1 VSLGV
6 YLQGFRNGDSASV
19 EGSKVWQALEPHVV
33 DSGDTWA
40 KVCVGDG
47 DAEVYGVD
55 DFSTG
60 LMFTH
65 LNGREVWDM
74 VFEVARAGGC
84 VVVPAEG
91 PVGVLDEVDAQHVPA
106 ALSDAVGVV
115 VVSSGS
121 DLLRLIESS

>member
-1 VSLGV
+1 MRR
-6 YLQGFRNGDSASV
+6 QRRGDRTSIIARP
-19 EGSKVWQALEPHVV
+19 EQR
-33 DSGDTWA
+33 
-40 KVCVGDG
+40 VGDG

-55 DFSTG
+55 DLSTG

-65 LNGREVWDM
+65 LNGCEVWDV
-74 VFEVARAGGC
+74 VFDVARAGGC
-84 VVVPAEG
+84 VVMPVDG

-106 ALSDAVGVV
+106 SLADAVGIV